1 MRQAVS
7 TRALAILAGAAV
19 LFSANAASALL
30 PLDVEVG
37 AKVGGGTT
45 PSNVASGGTNPL
57 GFGLGG
63 RAGVAFLGLYGGVS
77 IAYYFGGSE
86 TLPIVGAVVPA
97 VFSASTHSLMYGF
110 EAGYG
115 TVLVNVVTLRAQVGI
130 GNFTQTVDL
139 GSMSS
144 DNSNLYLEPGITA
157 LVSLPFGGLF
167 VGADANVLVL
177 PGVKDAT
184 GQSQTVT
191 AFTVHGQIG
200 YKF

>member
-1 MRQAVS
+1 MKQAVS
-7 TRALAILAGAAV
+7 TRALAVLAGASV
-19 LFSANAASALL
+19 LFSAHVASALL
-30 PLDVEVG
+30 PLDVEIG

-45 PSNVASGGTNPL
+45 PSNVASGATNPL

-97 VFSASTHSLMYGF
+97 VSSSTHSLMYGF

-115 TVLVNVVTLRAQVGI
+115 TVLVNVLTLRAQVGI
-130 GNFTQTVDL
+130 GNFTNTLEV
-139 GSMSS
+139 GSVSTDS
-144 DNSNLYLEPGITA
+144 SNLYLEPGITA

-167 VGADANVLVL
+167 VGADANVLLL

-191 AFTVHGQIG
+191 AFTFHGQIG